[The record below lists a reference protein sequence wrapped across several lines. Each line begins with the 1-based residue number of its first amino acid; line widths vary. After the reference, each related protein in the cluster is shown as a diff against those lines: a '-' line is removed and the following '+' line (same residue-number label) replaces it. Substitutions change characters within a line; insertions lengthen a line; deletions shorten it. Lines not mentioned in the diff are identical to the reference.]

1 MWRKVALER
10 LRKAG
15 YKITP
20 QRLKLLDVL
29 ERIGRSHPSLR
40 EVHEAVKEEFP
51 TISFSTLY
59 SNVMVLRDLGL
70 VELLHLGSETRV
82 EVNVSPHVNVISG
95 RRVRDLDDP
104 ELVREIERKVGGR
117 VRFVN
122 VVLEDEV

>member
-1 MWRKVALER
+1 MWKEAALEK

-29 ERIGRSHPSLR
+29 ERIGSSHPPLR
-40 EVHEAVKEEFP
+40 EVHEAVREDFP
-51 TISFSTLY
+51 TVSFSTLY
-59 SNVMVLRDLGL
+59 SNVMVLRNLGI

-95 RRVRDLDDP
+95 GEVRDLNYP
-104 ELVREIERKVGGR
+104 ELVREIERKVGR
-117 VRFVN
+117 RIRFVN
-122 VVLEDEV
+122 VVLED